1 MHRLNPNDPNV
12 VMLELVARRLG
23 ADLCD
28 RFAFVGGAIAG
39 LLITDP
45 ANPLIRST
53 EDVDIV
59 AEVLAL
65 SGYHRIGKDLR
76 KRGFTQDVNADA
88 PVCRWQVEGVTVDV
102 MPTMEEILGFANR
115 WYPLCVLTAE
125 PLELPNGVTI
135 RVIPAPVFIGT
146 KLEAFHGRGGG
157 DYLFSHDLGDII
169 SVVDG
174 RDSLLG
180 ECEQMPLEL
189 RSYLSEQ
196 FSVLLT
202 DRRFLDA
209 LPGHLPGDAMSQSRL
224 PDLEAKIQ
232 QLADLSQSSTQP
244 PS

>member
-1 MHRLNPNDPNV
+1 MTRPLNPNDPNV

-23 ADLCD
+23 ADLCSK
-28 RFAFVGGAIAG
+28 FAFVGGAVAG

-45 ANPLIRST
+45 ANPPIRST

-65 SGYHRIGKDLR
+65 SGYHRIEKALR
-76 KRGFTQDVNADA
+76 ERGFTQDMSADA
-88 PVCRWQVEGVTVDV
+88 PICRWQVEGVTVDV

-115 WYPLCVLTAE
+115 WYPLCVSTAE
-125 PLELPNGVTI
+125 PLELPSGVAI
-135 RVIPAPVFIGT
+135 RVIQAPVFIGT

-157 DYLFSHDLGDII
+157 DYLFSHDLGDIL

-174 RDSLLG
+174 RDSLVN
-180 ECEQMPLEL
+180 ECAQMPQEL
-189 RSYLSEQ
+189 KDYLAEQ
-196 FSVLLT
+196 FSTFLA

-232 QLADLSQSSTQP
+232 QLANLSNP
-244 PS
+244 

>member
-1 MHRLNPNDPNV
+1 MTRPLNSNDPNV

-23 ADLCD
+23 ADLRS
-28 RFAFVGGAIAG
+28 RFAFVGGSIAG

-45 ANPLIRST
+45 ANPPIRST

-65 SGYHRIGKDLR
+65 SGYHGIEKALR
-76 KRGFTQDVNADA
+76 ERGFTQDMSADA
-88 PVCRWQVEGVTVDV
+88 PICRWQVEGVTVDV
-102 MPTMEEILGFANR
+102 MPTLEEILGFANR
-115 WYPLCVLTAE
+115 WYPLCVSTAE
-125 PLELPNGVTI
+125 PLELPSGVAI
-135 RVIPAPVFIGT
+135 RVIQAPVFIST

-157 DYLFSHDLGDII
+157 DYLFSHDLGDIL

-180 ECEQMPLEL
+180 ECEQMPQAL
-189 RSYLSEQ
+189 RDYLAEQ
-196 FSVLLT
+196 FSALLA

-232 QLADLSQSSTQP
+232 QLANLSKA
-244 PS
+244 

>member
-1 MHRLNPNDPNV
+1 MTRPLNPNDLNV

-28 RFAFVGGAIAG
+28 RFAFVGGAVAG

-45 ANPLIRST
+45 ANPPIRPT

-65 SGYHRIGKDLR
+65 SGYHRIEKNLR
-76 KRGFTQDVNADA
+76 ERGFTQDMSADA
-88 PVCRWQVEGVTVDV
+88 PICRWKVEGVKVDV
-102 MPTMEEILGFANR
+102 MPTLEAILGFANR
-115 WYPLCVLTAE
+115 WYPLCVSTAE
-125 PLELPNGVTI
+125 PLTLPSGIAI
-135 RVIPAPVFIGT
+135 RVIQAPVFIGT
-146 KLEAFHGRGGG
+146 KLEAFHGRGGR

-174 RDSLLG
+174 RDSLG
-180 ECEQMPLEL
+180 KECGQMPPEL
-189 RSYLSEQ
+189 THYLATQ
-196 FSVLLT
+196 FSALLA

-209 LPGHLPGDAMSQSRL
+209 LPGHLPGDAISQSRL

-232 QLADLSQSSTQP
+232 QLANLVTA
-244 PS
+244 

>member
-1 MHRLNPNDPNV
+1 MMRQLNPNDPNV

-23 ADLCD
+23 ADLCS
-28 RFAFVGGAIAG
+28 RFAFVGGSIAG

-45 ANPLIRST
+45 ANPPIRST

-65 SGYHRIGKDLR
+65 SAYHRIEKALR
-76 KRGFTQDVNADA
+76 ERGFTQDISADA
-88 PVCRWQVEGVTVDV
+88 PICRWQVEGVTVDV
-102 MPTMEEILGFANR
+102 MPTLEEILGFANR

-125 PLELPNGVTI
+125 PLELPNGVAI
-135 RVIPAPVFIGT
+135 RVIQAPVFIGT

-157 DYLFSHDLGDII
+157 DYLFSHDLGDIV

-180 ECEQMPLEL
+180 ECEQMPEEL
-189 RSYLSEQ
+189 RGYLAEQ
-196 FSVLLT
+196 FSALLA

-209 LPGHLPGDAMSQSRL
+209 LPGHLPGDAMSQNRL

-232 QLADLSQSSTQP
+232 QLANLSNT
-244 PS
+244 